1 MYLPEIKERE
11 YRFKLA
17 LRMGLPIFALIFAL
31 VIHTF
36 ISNYEN
42 LDIAFYVES
51 LLALIFGVYFIFYLI
66 YSGFET
72 KITDD
77 VSKMFTRSY
86 LYKYIKKELLTNNEY
101 TLVLISLDNLN
112 DINNRYG
119 IKSGDKVLNEVGS
132 WICEYLKDNKIT
144 NFPIGHVKGGDFIVG
159 LKGNSS
165 NYFTII
171 ELMNL
176 KADELKIDDIEV
188 KLHFA
193 LNDTSFSND
202 LEYMI
207 ENLFE
212 MKEFEKHKKFDD
224 EYINEDLKPN
234 DLEQCVINAIRH
246 KKFVLFK
253 QDIYENDE
261 VVMRECFVK
270 LKRPD
275 GKFMH
280 QKSYIKILNRLRLM
294 SDYDYMIL
302 QKSVEKCNKESNVT
316 LALSISPTSIRNRNF
331 YLKVKELLEINPHT
345 KNRIMFILSEK
356 EYYSYTQRYAEILN
370 NMRKIGIKITIDK
383 VGTYQSSFL
392 YLRELDVDA
401 IRLDS
406 VYTKEINNKSYENI
420 VGGFSEMV
428 KNSHTKIWIK
438 MIENKKTYAMIK
450 NKDVDYIQ
458 GKYLSDLEIAYE
470 S

>member
-1 MYLPEIKERE
+1 MYLPEKKERE
-11 YRFKLA
+11 YRFRLA

-31 VIHTF
+31 VTHTF

-42 LDIAFYVES
+42 LDVAFYIES

-86 LYKYIKKELLTNNEY
+86 LYKYIKKELASNKNY

-119 IKSGDKVLNEVGS
+119 IKSGDKVLYKVGE
-132 WICEYLKDNKIT
+132 WICKYLEDNNIS

-159 LKGNSS
+159 LRGDSS
-165 NYFTII
+165 NYFTIV

-176 KADELKIDDIEV
+176 KADDLKIDDIEV
-188 KLHFA
+188 KLQFA

-202 LEYMI
+202 LEYMV

-212 MKEFEKHKKFDD
+212 IKEFNKNKKDD
-224 EYINEDLKPN
+224 DKYIKDELKPN
-234 DLEQCVINAIRH
+234 DLEQYVINAIRL
-246 KKFVLFK
+246 KKFVLLK
-253 QDIYENDE
+253 QDIYENDK

-294 SDYDYMIL
+294 GDYDFMIL
-302 QKSVEKCNKESNVT
+302 QKSIENCTEEGDIT
-316 LALSISPTSIRNRNF
+316 LALSISPTSIRDRNF
-331 YLKVKELLEINPHT
+331 YLKVKELLEINPHV
-345 KNRIMFILSEK
+345 KNRVMFILSEK
-356 EYYSYTQRYAEILN
+356 EYYSYTQRYSDILN
-370 NMRKIGIKITIDK
+370 NIRKLGIKITIDK
-383 VGTYQSSFL
+383 VGSYQSSFL
-392 YLRELDVDA
+392 YLRELELDA

-406 VYTKEINNKSYENI
+406 IYTKEIDNNNYLKI
-420 VGGFSEMV
+420 IDGFNEMV
-428 KNSHTKIWIK
+428 KGTNAKIWMK
-438 MIENKKTYAMIK
+438 MIEDKKTYNNLKERGI
-450 NKDVDYIQ
+450 DYLQ
-458 GKYLSDLEIAYE
+458 GKYLSNLETIYE
-470 S
+470 N